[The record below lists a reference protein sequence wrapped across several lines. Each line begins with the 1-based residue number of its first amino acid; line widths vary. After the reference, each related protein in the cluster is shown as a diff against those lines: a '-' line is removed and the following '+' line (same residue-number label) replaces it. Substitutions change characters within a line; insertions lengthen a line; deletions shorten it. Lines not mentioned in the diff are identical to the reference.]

1 MKTHHFISGL
11 NTFFLIFSLSSFVI
25 MLETKANEVVEG
37 EFIVKF
43 REGIGSDSALASVGG
58 KRLQYFP
65 TIGAQL
71 WQIEEEGNNRK
82 SIRRKLSRLRNNPR
96 IEYVEPNYII
106 KMDQAPNDPYF
117 PDKMWALNQ
126 IYAVEAWAIHQSKT
140 KVIIAIIDT
149 GVDYTHPDLAPNMWI
164 NIGEI
169 PGNQIDDD
177 KNGYIDDVYGYDF
190 INGTNDPI
198 DENFHGT
205 HCAGIIAAVA
215 NNGIGIA
222 GVTGSAQIMA
232 LKFQEAGYGTMAAA
246 ISAIEYA
253 RGMGAKIINASWGW
267 EAKGQ
272 ALKEAIEKAKE
283 EGILVIASAG
293 NRQEDIDERP
303 HYPASYD
310 SDNIISV
317 AATDLNDELAL
328 FDFGG
333 SNYGHN
339 SVDLGAP
346 GLNIYSTVPKTIDS
360 FECSY
365 QGCYTA
371 QSGTSMATP
380 YVTGVAALLW
390 SFQPEL
396 TYQQVKAKILSSV
409 DKIPGLE
416 KKNVTGGR
424 LNAYKALIPKEG
436 LPQAICTTSVNGLR
450 ATLEATQSDEI
461 KSYNWTIYREQTE
474 EQSGEKI
481 TVDFEK
487 AGFYPVILTVQS
499 QTGFTDST
507 ECIVKIP
514 EENVPRVAQV
524 KAFITP
530 SVTQGMAPLTVHF
543 DATRSMGQPR
553 GGKISLSDSG
563 VIDTIPITQ
572 YSWEI
577 CKEVSGSG
585 CIEIDSKND
594 AQFFK
599 IFQEVGTYVINLTII
614 DEESVTDTTTLKVNV
629 TESWPLLPELGWGQ
643 MMGSDAITIAAFA
656 GGISLKDEGDYKTPQ
671 VEQNLAHFVIEVLG
685 EITVDPRHVGKT
697 ADLFVVIMLTPL
709 ANTPSLLMLDSQGS
723 PHSWE
728 LDLSELKAFQTQV
741 ILKST
746 QRLRIIH
753 YKGALPPGSYQFF
766 FGYRLQNGTLIFNQQ
781 PITLII
787 NP

>member
-1 MKTHHFISGL
+1 MKTPHFISGL
-11 NTFFLIFSLSSFVI
+11 KTFSLIFSLSCLVI

-71 WQIEEEGNNRK
+71 WQIKEEGNNRK

-117 PDKMWALNQ
+117 PDKMWALNK

-149 GVDYTHPDLAPNMWI
+149 GVDYNHPDLAPNMWI

-190 INGTNDPI
+190 LNGTSDPI
-198 DENFHGT
+198 DDNFHGT
-205 HCAGIIAAVA
+205 HCAGIIAALA

-222 GVTGSAQIMA
+222 GVTSSAQIMA
-232 LKFQEAGYGTMAAA
+232 LKFQDAGYGTMAAA

-283 EGILVIASAG
+283 EGILMIASAG

-303 HYPASYD
+303 HYPASYNL
-310 SDNIISV
+310 DNIISV
-317 AATDLNDELAL
+317 AATAPNDELAQ

-371 QSGTSMATP
+371 RSGTSMATP

-396 TYQQVKAKILSSV
+396 TYQQVKAKIISSV

-416 KKNVTGGR
+416 KKTVTGGR
-424 LNAYKALIPKEG
+424 LNAYKALIPNEG

-474 EQSGEKI
+474 EQSGAKI

-487 AGFYPVILTVQS
+487 AGFYPVILTLQS

-530 SVTQGMAPLTVHF
+530 SVTQGMAPLTVYF
-543 DATRSMGQPR
+543 DATRSVGQPR
-553 GGKISLSDSG
+553 GGKISISDSG
-563 VIDTIPITQ
+563 VVETIPITQ

-585 CIEIDSKND
+585 CIDIDSKNE

-599 IFQEVGTYVINLTII
+599 IFQEVGTYVINLTIT
-614 DEESVTDTTTLKVNV
+614 DEERVTDTTKLKVNV

-643 MMGSDAITIAAFA
+643 MIGSDAITIAAFA
-656 GGISLKDEGDYKTPQ
+656 GGISLKNEGDYKTPL
-671 VEQNLAHFVIEVLG
+671 VERNLAHFVIEVLG

-709 ANTPSLLMLDSQGS
+709 ANTPSLLMLDSQGI

-728 LDLSELKAFQTQV
+728 LDLSELKAFQAQV

-746 QRLRIIH
+746 QRLRIIDH
-753 YKGALPPGSYQFF
+753 KGPLHPGSYEFF